1 MHPHCVTSEIDD
13 VWLRCLVRKLRDY
26 ARYWYDC
33 CKGPGASK
41 PNRKNVYGRQNCG
54 VCGSVICLIRDG
66 VLQRITYLCSKC
78 QVFPTQHHHLESLKK
93 QSGEKFFAPGR
104 NTICLEV
111 RKPDEEE
118 KDYVCVKAG
127 WTCLHCTLDNKPD
140 LMTCEICNT
149 VRHAASAAGTM
160 ESSSSCAYSE
170 SNMSVARTPFCSV
183 DESTG
188 PQSGSALN
196 ALADRSHLY
205 SGTFTNDENVNSSAQ
220 LQPKADTAISSSRDS
235 DGTDSGTGH
244 SFLLP
249 MMCKCLKQGGLN
261 RVRKSGPT
269 NSRLF
274 WSCSGRKCDFF
285 SWADG
290 TFPKCQHGAPCTVR
304 RVLKPGPTNGQYFFS
319 CSHEA
324 KCNYFLWS
332 NKHVPAQV
340 PVPCLDVTHSHG
352 KRHLGAQS
360 EGSAGKKFKYITI
373 PL

>member
-33 CKGPGASK
+33 CKGPGAGK

-78 QVFPTQHHHLESLKK
+78 QVFPVQHRHLESLKS

-104 NTICLEV
+104 SRICLEV
-111 RKPDEEE
+111 SRPDEEQ
-118 KDYVCVKAG
+118 KDDVRMKVG
-127 WTCLHCTLDNKPD
+127 WTCLHCTLDNEPD

-149 VRHAASAAGTM
+149 VRHTASIPRTM
-160 ESSSSCAYSE
+160 ESSSCAYSE
-170 SNMSVARTPFCSV
+170 SNMSVVRAPFQSA
-183 DESTG
+183 DKSNG
-188 PQSGSALN
+188 SHSGSTPHAYP
-196 ALADRSHLY
+196 DRSHLS
-205 SGTFTNDENVNSSAQ
+205 SGNSINNENINNNKQSH
-220 LQPKADTAISSSRDS
+220 PKIDTAVSTGG
-235 DGTDSGTGH
+235 DGDASGH

-274 WSCSGRKCDFF
+274 WSCSSRKCDFF

-319 CSHEA
+319 CSQET
-324 KCNYFLWS
+324 KCNFFLWS
-332 NKHVPAQV
+332 NKHVPLRPANV
-340 PVPCLDVTHSHG
+340 PGQDVTQSSG
-352 KRHLGAQS
+352 KRNLGGQS
-360 EGSAGKKFKYITI
+360 ESSTAKRFKHITI

>member
-1 MHPHCVTSEIDD
+1 MHPHCVTSEIDE

-78 QVFPTQHHHLESLKK
+78 QIFPAQHRHQESLKN

-104 NTICLEV
+104 STICLEV
-111 RKPDEEE
+111 RKPDEEQ
-118 KDYVCVKAG
+118 KDDICVKAS
-127 WTCLHCTLDNKPD
+127 WTCLYCTLDNVPD

-149 VRHAASAAGTM
+149 VRHAASVPRAV
-160 ESSSSCAYSE
+160 ESSTSCAYSE
-170 SNMSVARTPFCSV
+170 SNMSVVRTPFHSA
-183 DESTG
+183 DKSD
-188 PQSGSALN
+188 GSQGDTVPSACP
-196 ALADRSHLY
+196 D
-205 SGTFTNDENVNSSAQ
+205 GTRASLGKFINDENINNNVRP
-220 LQPKADTAISSSRDS
+220 QPKVDAAVSAVG
-235 DGTDSGTGH
+235 DGDGTGH

-249 MMCKCLKQGGLN
+249 MMCKCFKQGGLN

-319 CSHEA
+319 CSQET

-332 NKHVPAQV
+332 NKHVPLRPVQV
-340 PVPCLDVTHSHG
+340 PYPDVTHNNG

-360 EGSAGKKFKYITI
+360 ESNTGKKFKHITI